1 MFRVVYTS
9 PPPPPPPQTVLQ
21 KWVFIQR
28 THTQYNTRR
37 TTPSQYMAAA
47 CGVVYGRGG
56 AQLVSAFVSPPNKDP
71 ILQQTLIGRR
81 VKTQGQPQA
90 APRRPLTPNP

>member
-1 MFRVVYTS
+1 
-9 PPPPPPPQTVLQ
+9 
-21 KWVFIQR
+21 
-28 THTQYNTRR
+28 
-37 TTPSQYMAAA
+37 MAAA